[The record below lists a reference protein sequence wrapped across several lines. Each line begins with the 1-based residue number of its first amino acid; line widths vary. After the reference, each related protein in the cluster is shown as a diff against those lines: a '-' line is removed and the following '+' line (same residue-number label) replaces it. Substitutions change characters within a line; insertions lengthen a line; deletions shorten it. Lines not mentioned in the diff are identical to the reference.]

1 MAATWAQNSED
12 ELPENRITIGT
23 RGSPLALA
31 QAHEVQGKLATIHG
45 LAADD
50 LPIVVIK
57 TSGDIIQD
65 RPLSEVGGKGLFT
78 KEIELALLNRDID
91 VAVHSMKDLET
102 AMPEGLALAAVLER
116 EDVRDAFISRKYAT
130 LADMPAG
137 AVIGT
142 SSLRRRAQ
150 VRHIRPDLKVVEFRG
165 NVQTRLRKLDDGIA
179 DATFLACAGLRRLGL
194 NDLIKAPIAPDQMLP
209 AVAQGALA
217 LQIRADDAATRD
229 QLALLDHQ
237 PTALC
242 TTVERTFLAKMDG
255 SCRTPIAGLANLDG
269 PELVFHGQI
278 LRPDG
283 SECLT
288 ASRTGEVARAIELAV
303 SAAEELLEKAGP
315 DFLSGLAQS
324 DDHKPEAG

>member
-1 MAATWAQNSED
+1 MPGSED
-12 ELPENRITIGT
+12 ELPDIRITIGT

-31 QAHEVQGKLATIHG
+31 QAHEVQRKLAAVHG
-45 LAADD
+45 LELGA
-50 LPIVVIK
+50 LPVVEIR

-78 KEIELALLNRDID
+78 KEIEVALLSGEID

-102 AMPEGLALAAVLER
+102 AMPDGLAIAAVLER
-116 EDVRDAFISRKYAT
+116 EDVRDAFISRKFQS
-130 LADMPAG
+130 LAEMPAG

-150 VRHIRPDLKVVEFRG
+150 VKHIRPDLDVVEFRG
-165 NVQTRLRKLDDGIA
+165 NVQTRLRKLDDGVA

-194 NDLIKAPIAPDQMLP
+194 DELATAPIDVDQMLP

-229 QLALLDHQ
+229 RLAPLDHQ

-242 TTVERTFLAKMDG
+242 TMAERTFLAKMDG
-255 SCRTPIAGLANLDG
+255 SCRTPIAGLARLDG
-269 PELVFHGQI
+269 SQLVFRGQI

-283 SECLT
+283 SESL
-288 ASRTGEVARAIELAV
+288 AADRAGQVTSAIDMAI
-303 SAAEELLEKAGP
+303 SAAEDLLGRAGP
-315 DFLSGLAQS
+315 DFLSGGTGAGHR
-324 DDHKPEAG
+324 DPEA